1 MLNKEKNFVSVVAYL
16 HNSEKEIPAFLDYI
30 VEELERN
37 FEKSEVIFVND
48 ASEDNSVS
56 VIKEYLEKRKCNF
69 MTNII
74 NMSSYHGLEA
84 SMLAGVDL
92 AIGDF
97 VYEFDSIAID
107 YSKKFFMEVYYEA
120 LKGNDI
126 VAATPAGN
134 VEFPVSLFYYF
145 YNKFRLSKGGGQTKL
160 QRETFRI
167 VSRRAINRV
176 QTLGKSVPYRKVM
189 YQNCGLGYKNL
200 VYERTTKDKKNYR
213 DKERKSRENLALDT
227 LLMFTN
233 AVQKVSMFLSMFFLI
248 FTIGVG
254 VYVVAVFFSG
264 NKPVEGWTPMMG
276 FMAAAFTG
284 IFMLLT
290 ILLKYMAVLFE
301 ITFNKKRYLISSIEK
316 ING

>member
-97 VYEFDSIAID
+97 VYEFDSITID
-107 YSKKFFMEVYYEA
+107 YSKKLFMEVYYEA

-126 VAATPAGN
+126 VAATPA
-134 VEFPVSLFYYF
+134 
-145 YNKFRLSKGGGQTKL
+145 
-160 QRETFRI
+160 
-167 VSRRAINRV
+167 
-176 QTLGKSVPYRKVM
+176 
-189 YQNCGLGYKNL
+189 
-200 VYERTTKDKKNYR
+200 
-213 DKERKSRENLALDT
+213 
-227 LLMFTN
+227 
-233 AVQKVSMFLSMFFLI
+233 
-248 FTIGVG
+248 
-254 VYVVAVFFSG
+254 
-264 NKPVEGWTPMMG
+264 
-276 FMAAAFTG
+276 
-284 IFMLLT
+284 
-290 ILLKYMAVLFE
+290 
-301 ITFNKKRYLISSIEK
+301 
-316 ING
+316 

>member
-30 VEELERN
+30 VEELESN

-48 ASEDNSVS
+48 ASVDNGVS
-56 VIKEYLEKRKCNF
+56 IIKEYLEKRKCNF

-107 YSKKFFMEVYYEA
+107 YSKKKFMEVYFES

-145 YNKFRLSKGGGQTKL
+145 YNKFRLSEGEQTKL

-189 YQNCGLGYKNL
+189 YQNCGLGYKSL
-200 VYERTTKDKKNYR
+200 VYKRTIKDKKSYQDN
-213 DKERKSRENLALDT
+213 ERKSRENLAFDT
-227 LLMFTN
+227 VLMFTN
-233 AVQKVSMFLSMFFLI
+233 AVQKISMFLSALFLI

-254 VYVVAVFFSG
+254 VYVVTVYFSG
-264 NKPVEGWTPMMG
+264 NKPVEGWAPMMG

-284 IFMLLT
+284 IFVLLT

-301 ITFNKKRYLISSIEK
+301 VTFNKKRYLISSIEK